1 MSPSP
6 NSLWFPR
13 HPDFPQTG
21 LSRRKEGRK
30 QNRCRSLDKRHIGF
44 KPQQPDQREE
54 TGAGHSVKEAVEAGS
69 VEVWLKG
76 QPAAVKTVTPLT
88 SVHQHFFVH
97 VSLCL
102 HLLLQYYLKQGSL
115 SLCWNPNPTVA
126 FFNFSTIKTTTRSLK
141 TPGLDRGLNPRPGPQ
156 PRRLLDWS
164 AL

>member
-1 MSPSP
+1 MQNVWTSVTLVS
-6 NSLWFPR
+6 NHSSQTRGKKLEQGTVLKKQLKLVLW
-13 HPDFPQTG
+13 
-21 LSRRKEGRK
+21 
-30 QNRCRSLDKRHIGF
+30 RC
-44 KPQQPDQREE
+44 
-54 TGAGHSVKEAVEAGS
+54 GS
-69 VEVWLKG
+69 EVKG

-88 SVHQHFFVH
+88 SVHQHLFVH

-102 HLLLQYYLKQGSL
+102 HLLLQYYLKHGSL

-156 PRRLLDWS
+156 PQRLLDWS